1 MEKLTTAER
10 MSPTWAK
17 LKAEFERELQI
28 LREKNDKDSP
38 DELTA
43 KIRGRIAMLKDII
56 KLGQEDKP
64 LL

>member
-17 LKAEFERELQI
+17 LKAALQGELQV
-28 LREKNDKDSP
+28 LREKNDKDAP
-38 DELTA
+38 DETTA
-43 KIRGRIAMLKDII
+43 KIRGRIAMLKEII
-56 KLGQEDKP
+56 KLGEEDKP